1 MFAEFGVLN
10 YLTYLVGAVFII
22 LVPGPN
28 TFFVLKTGIAHGVKK
43 GYLAAAGVFIG
54 DAVLMF
60 LAFAGVATL
69 IKTTPVLF
77 NVVRYLGAIYLLW
90 LGGKMLY
97 AVLTQRDGQ
106 ADASAEPAS
115 AILKRSLTLSLT
127 NPKAILFYVSFF
139 VQFIDVNAKAPGVA
153 FFILA
158 LTLEVI
164 SFCYMSFLI
173 LSGSFVTRYV
183 KTRKKAGQTWQQPDW
198 SGFRWVRRAPGYPA
212 VLIPS
217 GRLPLTGPPSLIL
230 PCNKNPS
237 FFIALVLHIQPFIAQ
252 QKGSPDDSA
261 KTPQQ

>member
-90 LGGKMLY
+90 LRGKMLY
-97 AVLTQRDGQ
+97 AGQRVTNTPG
-106 ADASAEPAS
+106 ATASPTPA
-115 AILKRSLTLSLT
+115 RS
-127 NPKAILFYVSFF
+127 
-139 VQFIDVNAKAPGVA
+139 
-153 FFILA
+153 
-158 LTLEVI
+158 
-164 SFCYMSFLI
+164 
-173 LSGSFVTRYV
+173 
-183 KTRKKAGQTWQQPDW
+183 
-198 SGFRWVRRAPGYPA
+198 RRAR
-212 VLIPS
+212 S
-217 GRLPLTGPPSLIL
+217 S
-230 PCNKNPS
+230 
-237 FFIALVLHIQPFIAQ
+237 
-252 QKGSPDDSA
+252 SA
-261 KTPQQ
+261 P